1 MSLGYQIL
9 HLILVFSTFFSFF
22 RLVYTKYFNG
32 KLDDDTEY
40 AVFQRSLSENGYYQD
55 EGFSQ
60 FTTKTLPR
68 EEEPT
73 PGKKNKHLIVVGVFI
88 GLFIVCVVVVG
99 GIVIVW
105 LRGRRQNNANDD
117 AEEISLEEQGYGM
130 F

>member
-1 MSLGYQIL
+1 M
-9 HLILVFSTFFSFF
+9 FSTFLSFF
-22 RLVYTKYFNG
+22 RLVYTEYFNG

-68 EEEPT
+68 EEETT

-117 AEEISLEEQGYGM
+117 GEEISLEEQGYGM
-130 F
+130 L

>member
-1 MSLGYQIL
+1 M
-9 HLILVFSTFFSFF
+9 FSTFLSFF

-32 KLDDDTEY
+32 KLDDGTEY

-60 FTTKTLPR
+60 FTTKTL
-68 EEEPT
+68 PT

-117 AEEISLEEQGYGM
+117 GEEISLEEQGYGM
-130 F
+130 L